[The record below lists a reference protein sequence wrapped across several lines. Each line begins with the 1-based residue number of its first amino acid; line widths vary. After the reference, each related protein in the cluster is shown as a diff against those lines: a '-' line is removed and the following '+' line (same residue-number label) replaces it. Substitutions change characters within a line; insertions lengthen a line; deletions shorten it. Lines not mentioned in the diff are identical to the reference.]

1 MNTKSNLRNYVGM
14 AALILLVMGL
24 LLIIVLHFSVDIK
37 LFFNPNTSTE
47 LLKNQVR
54 SHGFLT
60 ACLLFVLT
68 VVLCAIPGLPTSIIG
83 VLTGVIFGPLVGA
96 ILNITANVL
105 GNMLSIS
112 FLKRFSFKKGQE
124 LSEKLKKQI
133 LKQKHPDVMLSFC
146 YMIPVIPSFVV
157 NYVIGVLKFNRAKQ
171 IQIISLGIIP
181 TSILYAFGG
190 NSLFKGDMKT
200 IIILVSL
207 ILVVGTIIS
216 LFKKE
221 FIS

>member
-1 MNTKSNLRNYVGM
+1 MNTKSNLRKYVGM

-54 SHGFLT
+54 SHGFFT

-68 VVLCAIPGLPTSIIG
+68 AVLCAIPGLPTSIIG
-83 VLTGVIFGPLVGA
+83 VLTGVVFGPLAGA
-96 ILNITANVL
+96 ILNITANVF

-112 FLKRFSFKKGQE
+112 FLKRFSFKKGQK
-124 LSEKLKKQI
+124 LSEKLKNQM

-207 ILVVGTIIS
+207 VFVIGTIIS

>member
-1 MNTKSNLRNYVGM
+1 MNTKSNLRKYVGM

-83 VLTGVIFGPLVGA
+83 VLTGVVFGPLVGA

-146 YMIPVIPSFVV
+146 YMIPVIPSFVI
-157 NYVIGVLKFNRAKQ
+157 NYVIGVLKFNRVKQ

-207 ILVVGTIIS
+207 IFVVGTIIS

>member
-1 MNTKSNLRNYVGM
+1 MNTKSNLRKYVGM

-83 VLTGVIFGPLVGA
+83 VLTGVVFGPLVGA

-207 ILVVGTIIS
+207 IFVVGTIIS

>member
-1 MNTKSNLRNYVGM
+1 MNTKSNLRKYVGM

-54 SHGFLT
+54 SHGFFT

-68 VVLCAIPGLPTSIIG
+68 AVLCAIPGLPTSIIG
-83 VLTGVIFGPLVGA
+83 VLTGVVFGPLAGA
-96 ILNITANVL
+96 ILNITANVF

-124 LSEKLKKQI
+124 LSEKLKNQM

-157 NYVIGVLKFNRAKQ
+157 NYVIGVLKFNRVKQ

-207 ILVVGTIIS
+207 VFVIGTIIS

>member
-1 MNTKSNLRNYVGM
+1 MNTKSNLRKYVGM

-68 VVLCAIPGLPTSIIG
+68 AVLCAIPGLPTSIIG
-83 VLTGVIFGPLVGA
+83 VLTGVVFGPLVGA
-96 ILNITANVL
+96 ILNITANVF

-112 FLKRFSFKKGQE
+112 FLKRFSFEKGQE

-207 ILVVGTIIS
+207 IFVVGTIIS

>member
-1 MNTKSNLRNYVGM
+1 MNTKSNLRKYVGM

-37 LFFNPNTSTE
+37 LFLNPNTSTE

-83 VLTGVIFGPLVGA
+83 VLTGVVFGPLVGA
-96 ILNITANVL
+96 ILNIRANVL

-146 YMIPVIPSFVV
+146 YMIPVIPSFVI

-207 ILVVGTIIS
+207 IFVVGTIIS